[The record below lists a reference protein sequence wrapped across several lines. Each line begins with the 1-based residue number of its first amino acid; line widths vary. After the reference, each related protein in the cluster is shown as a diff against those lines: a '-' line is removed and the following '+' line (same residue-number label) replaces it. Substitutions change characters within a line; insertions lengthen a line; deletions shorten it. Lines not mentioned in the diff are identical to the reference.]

1 MRDVETGSEAISF
14 TFAFQALVRRGG
26 TPSPT
31 NKLSALPV
39 TAFRLA
45 DGRFW
50 EIVRPR
56 LLSAS
61 FLRSDEFK
69 TAGRNA
75 NGV

>member
-1 MRDVETGSEAISF
+1 
-14 TFAFQALVRRGG
+14 
-26 TPSPT
+26 
-31 NKLSALPV
+31 V